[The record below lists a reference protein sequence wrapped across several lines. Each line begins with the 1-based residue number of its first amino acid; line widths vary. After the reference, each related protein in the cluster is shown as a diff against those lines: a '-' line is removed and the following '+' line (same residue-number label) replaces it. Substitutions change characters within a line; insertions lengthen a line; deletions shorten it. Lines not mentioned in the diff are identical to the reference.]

1 LEMPSLQELAV
12 LVNGELIGDGSVQ
25 IKGVAGIEDA
35 QPDDITFAASH
46 RVVDR
51 AVNSPATAVIIPANV
66 NEVTK
71 PAIRVANPRLAFAQI
86 LNNFFPP
93 PVAIPGIHPTAV
105 IGADFCGSGCEID
118 ALVYIGDNVTIGD
131 GSIIYPGV
139 VIESGV
145 TIGLNAIIHANVVIR
160 AHCVLGDNVQIHAG
174 SVIGADGFGYVTVDG
189 KHIKIPQV
197 GKVVI
202 ESNVEIGANV
212 TIDRATTGV
221 TLIKN
226 GSKID
231 NQVQIAHNCEL
242 GVNNLLCG
250 QVGLAG
256 SAKLGDRVTLAGKA
270 GVVGHIQLG
279 DDTVVAACAMVISSI
294 PPHSFVSG
302 SPARTHAADM
312 RNQAAIG
319 RLPELLKEFKEMQKK
334 LVELENRISN
344 GK

>member
-1 LEMPSLQELAV
+1 MPSLQELAN

-35 QPDDITFAASH
+35 QSGDITFAASH

-66 NEVTK
+66 NEITK
-71 PAIRVANPRLAFAQI
+71 PALRVANPRLAFAQI
-86 LNNFFPP
+86 LNSFFPP
-93 PVAIPGIHPTAV
+93 EVAIPAIHPTAV
-105 IGADFCGSGCEID
+105 VGANFNGSSCAID
-118 ALVYIGDNVTIGD
+118 ALVYIGDNVTIGED
-131 GSIIYPGV
+131 SIIHPGV
-139 VIESGV
+139 VIEEGV
-145 TIGLNAIIHANVVIR
+145 NIGRNVIIHANVVIR
-160 AHCVLGDNVQIHAG
+160 AHCILGDNVQVHAG
-174 SVIGADGFGYVTVDG
+174 TVIGADGFGYVTVDG
-189 KHIKIPQV
+189 KHVKVPQV

-212 TIDRATTGV
+212 TIDRATTGI
-221 TLIKN
+221 TLVKS
-226 GSKID
+226 GTKID

-242 GVNNLLCG
+242 GANNLLCG

-256 SAKLGDRVTLAGKA
+256 SARLGDRVTLAGKA
-270 GVVGHIQLG
+270 GVVGHIELG
-279 DDTVVAACAMVISSI
+279 DDTVVAACSMVISSI

-334 LVELENRISN
+334 LVELESRISS